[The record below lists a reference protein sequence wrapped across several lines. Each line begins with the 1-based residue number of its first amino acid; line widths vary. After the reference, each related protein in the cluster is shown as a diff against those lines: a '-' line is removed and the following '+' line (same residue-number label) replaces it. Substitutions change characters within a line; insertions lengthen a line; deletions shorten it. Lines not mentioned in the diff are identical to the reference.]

1 VLVFAYFMLRIV
13 DDDDN
18 KGVGSEDCNSSRE

>member
-1 VLVFAYFMLRIV
+1 VLVFAYFTLRIV
-13 DDDDN
+13 DDDN